1 MLIFNFYVERKSLNS
16 KSILRKL
23 EVKRRF
29 LKLEILDIRLLP
41 YKKLFLI
48 KYNSMSFYK

>member
-1 MLIFNFYVERKSLNS
+1 MLIFNFNVERKSLNN
-16 KSILRKL
+16 KSILREL

-41 YKKLFLI
+41 YKKFIL
-48 KYNSMSFYK
+48 N